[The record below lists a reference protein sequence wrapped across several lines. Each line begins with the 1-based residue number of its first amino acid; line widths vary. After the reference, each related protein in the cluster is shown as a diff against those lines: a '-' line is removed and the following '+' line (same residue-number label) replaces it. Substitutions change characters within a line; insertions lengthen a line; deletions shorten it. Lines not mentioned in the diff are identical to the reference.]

1 MTFASTDVNVL
12 VYKYMVEAGFMH
24 TSYTFANESQVT
36 KAFPDMSSV
45 PPNALIRFVQK
56 GMQYT
61 EMEANLK
68 EDRHAVDED
77 YQLVAAADAIMND
90 AKDLRELVQTQR
102 ADKQEDSDD
111 QEDRRDSSERG
122 TPTVRVQ
129 PAEQKAAKG
138 LRRGRGRGVPPQ
150 SHSPARQS
158 QLDQPHPAQPASDRH
173 MPEHKQAATH
183 ADNQTP
189 GNAAALRDMPN
200 GHSQHAQPAA
210 WPLNALKPVFPPQI
224 TVLDT
229 HSRETRVC
237 SWCPTAAV
245 LASGLGDPEALLWSG
260 DAGCSDT
267 QMPTVLAHSGGEAD
281 KSSVVECMDWQSDG
295 TMLATGSMDGWIRV
309 WNKSGQLLQT
319 LKGHGSAVTCL
330 KFSRHT
336 NLLLSG
342 SFDKAAIVWQ
352 ADTGVQMQ
360 RITAHTGSVCCVA
373 WKDDHQFATASAD
386 HVIHLHAG
394 DQACTATLKG
404 DATDLTQL
412 TWSPNGDHLV
422 SCCEGGTLLVWSPSQ
437 QTLLHTLTD
446 HTADVHAMAWSP
458 ATVPGR
464 QHTLATASQDQTV
477 RLWDLVSGTCQHKI
491 SLASKVRSV
500 DFHPSGHLLV
510 SGCDDGEIC
519 LWSIPDGN
527 KLYSSTLS
535 GGIASAAWN
544 SSGDTV
550 AAACRN
556 KLVHLI
562 FMELQ

>member
-1 MTFASTDVNVL
+1 MALASTDLNVL

-24 TSYTFANESQVT
+24 SSYTFANESQIT

-45 PPNALIRFVQK
+45 PPTALIRFVQK
-56 GMQYT
+56 GMQFI

-68 EDRHAVDED
+68 EDRHAVEED

-90 AKDLRELVQTQR
+90 SKDLRELVQTRR
-102 ADKQEDSDD
+102 ADKEEDSDD

-122 TPTVRVQ
+122 TPQ
-129 PAEQKAAKG
+129 FQS
-138 LRRGRGRGVPPQ
+138 LR
-150 SHSPARQS
+150 S
-158 QLDQPHPAQPASDRH
+158 
-173 MPEHKQAATH
+173 QAATH
-183 ADNQTP
+183 SDNQTP
-189 GNAAALRDMPN
+189 GHATALRDMPN

-210 WPLNALKPVFPPQI
+210 RPLNALKPVGLPQI

-229 HSRETRVC
+229 HGRETRVC
-237 SWCPTAAV
+237 SWCPSAAV

-260 DAGCSDT
+260 DAGCSAT
-267 QMPTVLAHSGGEAD
+267 QMPIVLAHSGAEAE

-330 KFSRHT
+330 KFSRRT

-386 HVIHLHAG
+386 HVIYLHSG
-394 DQACTATLKG
+394 DQSCTATLRG
-404 DATDLTQL
+404 DAADLTQL

-422 SCCEGGTLLVWSPSQ
+422 SCCEGGMVLVWSPGQ
-437 QTLLHTLTD
+437 QTLLHTLKD
-446 HTADVHAMAWSP
+446 HTADVHATAWSP
-458 ATVPGR
+458 VTVHAR

-491 SLASKVRSV
+491 SLASNVRSV

-519 LWSIPDGN
+519 LWSIPDSH
-527 KLYSSTLS
+527 KVYSSTLS
-535 GGIASAAWN
+535 GGVTSVAWN

-556 KLVHLI
+556 KLVHLM

>member
-1 MTFASTDVNVL
+1 MAFASTDVNVL

-24 TSYTFANESQVT
+24 SSYTFANESQVT
-36 KAFPDMSSV
+36 KAFPDMSST

-56 GMQYT
+56 GLQYI

-90 AKDLRELVQTQR
+90 SKDLKELVQTQR

-111 QEDRRDSSERG
+111 QEDRRDSSDRG
-122 TPTVRVQ
+122 TP
-129 PAEQKAAKG
+129 
-138 LRRGRGRGVPPQ
+138 
-150 SHSPARQS
+150 S
-158 QLDQPHPAQPASDRH
+158 
-173 MPEHKQAATH
+173 
-183 ADNQTP
+183 
-189 GNAAALRDMPN
+189 
-200 GHSQHAQPAA
+200 
-210 WPLNALKPVFPPQI
+210 I

-229 HSRETRVC
+229 QSRETRVC

-267 QMPTVLAHSGGEAD
+267 QMPTVLAHSGAEAD

-295 TMLATGSMDGWIRV
+295 AMLATGSMDGWIRV

-360 RITAHTGSVCCVA
+360 RITAHAGSVCCVA

-386 HVIHLHAG
+386 HVIHLHSG
-394 DQACTATLKG
+394 DQACTATLRG
-404 DATDLTQL
+404 DDATDLTHL

-422 SCCEGGTLLVWSPSQ
+422 SCCEGGMLLVWSPAQ
-437 QTLLHTLTD
+437 QTLLHILKD

-458 ATVPGR
+458 AAVQGR

-477 RLWDLVSGTCQHKI
+477 RLWDLVSGSCQHKI

-519 LWSIPDGN
+519 LWSIPDGH
-527 KLYSSTLS
+527 KVYTSTLS
-535 GGIASAAWN
+535 GGVTSVAWN

-562 FMELQ
+562 LMELQ